1 MVASGPTNERM
12 SYDQDKV
19 LCIGTVMI
27 ERMLRE
33 REKENIIVLA
43 HIERPELYPANPEGH
58 MAELPLHGLVLANLC
73 DQQRQGYIRLKHK
86 VEDRSLTDE
95 DRMGF

>member
-33 REKENIIVLA
+33 REKGNIIVLA
-43 HIERPELYPANPEGH
+43 RIELAELYPASAEGH
-58 MAELPLHGLVLANLC
+58 AAALHGLVLANLC
-73 DQQRQGYIRLKHK
+73 DQLKQGYITLKYK
-86 VEDRSLTDE
+86 VKDRSPTDE
-95 DRMGF
+95 GRMKF